1 MRYVF
6 SLSFNYIPRMFLFT
20 SKFRLGLAGFVL
32 SFGLGSCQYKEL
44 TDADYPPQILY
55 MPAAKSSPFTI
66 NSIST
71 TGAYKFTVNL
81 EERKLIIPLSVIR
94 AGVASEGV
102 VAVNIANNADTV
114 STLVNSGVLPG
125 TEALPSEQ
133 FTLPESVTIESS
145 RSSALFDVQI
155 DLDYLRNN
163 PGKKLA
169 LGVSISSQQAPV
181 NPRLTTTLIVIDPAI
196 LKPTANFSTK
206 TDASINQKIV
216 FTNTSANAVSYTWD
230 FGDGSGLVT
239 EPSPTHTYATA
250 GTYTVTLTATGVTG
264 SADAVQKT
272 MTLTIP

>member
-1 MRYVF
+1 
-6 SLSFNYIPRMFLFT
+6 MFLFT